1 MELHQ
6 IIKKSLI
13 TEKSTVAREAANQY
27 NFEVDTRANKIEVGR
42 AVEKLFKV
50 KVLNVRVM
58 NVSGKQKRT
67 GKTVGQRR
75 SWKKAIVTLA
85 PGNRIEALDGV

>member
-6 IIKKSLI
+6 IIKKALI
-13 TEKSTVAREAANQY
+13 TEKGTIAREATNQY

-42 AVEKLFKV
+42 AVEKLFNV

-58 NVSGKQKRT
+58 NVT
-67 GKTVGQRR
+67 GKKKRMGKVVGQRP

-85 PGNRIEALDGV
+85 QGQRIEAVEGV